1 MRALSLGCSGYL
13 LTVSSHVHSSQFTHT
28 ERGEGERKRACALP
42 LLTRKALSPNK
53 IQHIRSYDLKKALV
67 STYDWWGKEKQF
79 GPQEWDSSYCCMYQ
93 YLYHFYWIACH
104 CVNIPQF
111 VYIPV
116 GRCLGCFW
124 FLSII
129 NKGLCIFMYK
139 CLCGH
144 MCSFLLGI
152 NFGVKLLGH
161 QVCMCLM
168 ILKFSHPGSTYKK

>member
-13 LTVSSHVHSSQFTHT
+13 LTVSSHVHSSQFTHM

-111 VYIPV
+111 VYSDHNFDYFVKVILHKTAFIFKYLWIHVLFP
-116 GRCLGCFW
+116 LGKY
-124 FLSII
+124 L
-129 NKGLCIFMYK
+129 GLQD
-139 CLCGH
+139 H
-144 MCSFLLGI
+144 TT
-152 NFGVKLLGH
+152 GV
-161 QVCMCLM
+161 
-168 ILKFSHPGSTYKK
+168 Y